1 MIYFQEESKASSRRL
16 KIEKLPPW
24 LIESIPSSV
33 QPPKLDLKLLRS
45 NIKYSFLKE
54 NKTFL
59 IINSSKLNVH
69 KKCKLLPTLKI
80 HKNTLGLGVSIFSLV
95 WLWAKKIHNPK
106 SISSLNC
113 KPNRPTSSNW

>member
-1 MIYFQEESKASSRRL
+1 
-16 KIEKLPPW
+16 
-24 LIESIPSSV
+24 
-33 QPPKLDLKLLRS
+33 
-45 NIKYSFLKE
+45 
-54 NKTFL
+54 
-59 IINSSKLNVH
+59 
-69 KKCKLLPTLKI
+69 LKI